1 MAVPLLVVAAL
12 VVAVPAAADLRPIDR
27 RAGEIEVPRV
37 RTGTIVVPKGHARGR
52 ITVVVRLGQPPLAQW
67 TGRSLQ
73 ARGGARKLDV
83 AGASSRAYLA
93 GLARTQQAAV
103 TQLRRAIPDAR
114 VYRRFRIVLNGL
126 AVDLPAAKLP
136 ALVRQGF
143 ATKVYPSVRYRL
155 ALDHSPQLIEADALW
170 SAGGGGA
177 RGEGIKIGV
186 VDDGIDQSNVFFD
199 PSGYTYPTGFPKGGT
214 RWTTP
219 KVIVARVFPGPGSGE
234 PGRLAVDPRASF
246 HGTHV
251 AGIAAGNAGTTA
263 PAGADHPRTT
273 GLSGVAPRAWLGNYR
288 VFTVPTPIG
297 HVANTP
303 EIVAAFE
310 SAVADGMDVINFSG
324 GGSETEPV
332 NDAMIETVANVVASG
347 VVPVISAGNDR
358 DDFGTGTTGSP
369 GTAPEAISVAAVSSD
384 QVFGSSLELV
394 DPVALARPLP
404 FKPTPGARFPDSWTA
419 GVPLRDVGT
428 IGDPYLCGPEENP
441 NAGGLLPA
449 GSLNGAVALVQRGIC
464 TFTSKVERARRAG
477 AVGIVFVDNRAGE
490 ANTVPTQLELP
501 SGMVADADGAALK
514 TALVQQ
520 PGLRFRYREAP
531 LAIQTGR
538 SGIVT
543 SFSSGGPT
551 AFGHLL
557 KPDVAAPGGQIL
569 SATLPQ
575 SGGPFAVFDGTSMAA
590 PHVAGAAALLRQRHP
605 GWTPRQVKSA
615 LVQTGG
621 PAWADSARTKEAPVT
636 LQGGGLV
643 DLTRADRPLV
653 FAEPSSFSYGDLDV
667 RGGAQSRSLLT
678 TIRDAG
684 DGAGTWQVDLRPQS
698 ASAGATIE
706 LPASV
711 TLAPG
716 GETQLVATARAAA
729 DAAEGENYGFIVLR
743 RGTDTRRVPYFFL
756 VERPA
761 LAALTATPLQVL
773 QQGDTRG
780 PSAVEV
786 YRYPGAAFGPPP
798 AYTGP
803 TMAEGGAERLYK
815 FDLDLPAANFGVA
828 VIASG
833 AGTVADPWVLGSKD
847 ENDVQGAAGTPV
859 NVNPL
864 TIGFLLDAG
873 TAGASL
879 PRPGDYY
886 VSVDSP
892 RDEFT
897 GRLYAGPYVLKAWVD
912 DVSPPLIVPVTTRV
926 SAGRP
931 TLVARVVDDFL
942 APGAGVD
949 PLSLVI
955 AYRGSIVGAALYD
968 PVAGLA
974 LFPLPAAA
982 PRIPV
987 GRTPATIVASDFQEA
1002 KNVNTSGENIMPN
1015 TNFAAARFQ
1024 AVNAPTIQ
1032 WLYPERRECATA
1044 QTRLV
1049 AVAGSTRT
1057 IRSVRFLA
1065 GRRTIATVRQGPA
1078 GLYGTTWRTAGAKKG
1093 RHVLRAVVRDAAGRT
1108 ATAERVVRICR

>member
-1 MAVPLLVVAAL
+1 M
-12 VVAVPAAADLRPIDR
+12 
-27 RAGEIEVPRV
+27 
-37 RTGTIVVPKGHARGR
+37 
-52 ITVVVRLGQPPLAQW
+52 
-67 TGRSLQ
+67 
-73 ARGGARKLDV
+73 
-83 AGASSRAYLA
+83 
-93 GLARTQQAAV
+93 
-103 TQLRRAIPDAR
+103 
-114 VYRRFRIVLNGL
+114 
-126 AVDLPAAKLP
+126 
-136 ALVRQGF
+136 
-143 ATKVYPSVRYRL
+143 
-155 ALDHSPQLIEADALW
+155 
-170 SAGGGGA
+170 
-177 RGEGIKIGV
+177 
-186 VDDGIDQSNVFFD
+186 FFD
-199 PSGYTYPTGFPKGGT
+199 PTGYTYPAGFPKGGT

-219 KVIVARVFPGPGSGE
+219 KVIVARAFPGPGSGE

-263 PAGADHPRTT
+263 PAGPDHPRTT

-332 NDAMIETVANVVASG
+332 NDAMIETVANVVAAG

-358 DDFGTGTTGSP
+358 DDFGTGTAGSP

-428 IGDPYLCGPEENP
+428 IGDPYLCGPEGNP

-501 SGMVADADGAALK
+501 SGMIADADGAALK

-520 PGLRFRYREAP
+520 PDVRFRYREAP

-667 RGGAQSRSLLT
+667 RGGARSRSLLT

-684 DGAGTWQVDLRPQS
+684 DGAGTWQVELRPQS

-716 GETQLVATARAAA
+716 GEAQLVATARAAA
-729 DAAEGENYGFIVLR
+729 DAAEGENYGFVVLR
-743 RGTDTRRVPYFFL
+743 RGTDTRRIPYFFL
-756 VERPA
+756 VKRPALGGAHGHAAADPAAGRHARDLGGRGLPLPRRGLRPAADVHRADDGGERRRAALQVRPRPPGGELRRRRHRLRGGDGRRPVGARLEGRERRPGRRGHARQRQSADDRLPPRRRHGRRVPPAARRLLRLGRLAARRVHRTALRRALRAEGLGRRRLAAADRPGDDPRLGRTADARRPRRRRLPGARRRRRPA
-761 LAALTATPLQVL
+761 LAGDRVPRRGRRRRALRPR
-773 QQGDTRG
+773 RG
-780 PSAVEV
+780 PRA
-786 YRYPGAAFGPPP
+786 
-798 AYTGP
+798 
-803 TMAEGGAERLYK
+803 
-815 FDLDLPAANFGVA
+815 LPAPGRRA
-828 VIASG
+828 
-833 AGTVADPWVLGSKD
+833 ADPRS
-847 ENDVQGAAGTPV
+847 
-859 NVNPL
+859 
-864 TIGFLLDAG
+864 DAR
-873 TAGASL
+873 
-879 PRPGDYY
+879 PRR
-886 VSVDSP
+886 S
-892 RDEFT
+892 
-897 GRLYAGPYVLKAWVD
+897 
-912 DVSPPLIVPVTTRV
+912 SPP
-926 SAGRP
+926 
-931 TLVARVVDDFL
+931 
-942 APGAGVD
+942 
-949 PLSLVI
+949 
-955 AYRGSIVGAALYD
+955 
-968 PVAGLA
+968 
-974 LFPLPAAA
+974 
-982 PRIPV
+982 
-987 GRTPATIVASDFQEA
+987 
-1002 KNVNTSGENIMPN
+1002 TS
-1015 TNFAAARFQ
+1015 
-1024 AVNAPTIQ
+1024 
-1032 WLYPERRECATA
+1032 RR
-1044 QTRLV
+1044 
-1049 AVAGSTRT
+1049 
-1057 IRSVRFLA
+1057 
-1065 GRRTIATVRQGPA
+1065 RRT
-1078 GLYGTTWRTAGAKKG
+1078 
-1093 RHVLRAVVRDAAGRT
+1093 
-1108 ATAERVVRICR
+1108 